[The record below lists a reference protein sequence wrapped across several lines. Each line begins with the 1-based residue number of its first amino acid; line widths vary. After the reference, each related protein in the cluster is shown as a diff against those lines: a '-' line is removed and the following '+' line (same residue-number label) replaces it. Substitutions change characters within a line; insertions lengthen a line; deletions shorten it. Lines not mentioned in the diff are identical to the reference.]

1 MAQHH
6 VLSTIE
12 ILDEIFHHLQPAP
25 KATSCYRPFFTWI
38 DREGL
43 TALARAARVCKVFYV
58 PACRV
63 LWQQMINLEPLLAL
77 VPLPKKPRSCCKF
90 TSLWHSRSR
99 QPSTNNSVSISR
111 SPTSAW
117 TLTGACSIQIEARTA
132 SVCIDGAAW
141 DRFRF
146 YAAFVQVLV
155 VKTSPWHVPPI
166 KTLSKELAM
175 QQLFQLQGTIFPN
188 LLFLTWTDELPAR
201 ILSTRFLSPVM
212 RGLCIACSGRHCSSL
227 PPNDCPWDSHIPAL
241 LEQLATHS
249 TAVLKLHLTTSHPCS
264 HWLTLSVTL
273 LPQNR
278 QLSIRSLTLECYH
291 DVTPSP
297 KLQIP
302 GLITLSQM
310 PRLNSLTLMPDL
322 VLISPREHDR
332 IDFPHLREL
341 RLYHRARTCPPTLE
355 IIKST
360 SLRTLFLELNPWN
373 QMAFQQACSA
383 CVTAFPHLENFT
395 GLVASP
401 QNCGEPTIYITHPGL
416 AISELCAPL
425 FRLPDI
431 RSMMICSFNL
441 VQVTDADLVTFSQA
455 WPKLRLL
462 NILSQED
469 DSPSPVSVSYSGLL
483 HFLDTLPD
491 LVDLC
496 LPRIEMTL
504 ENMRNIPPSTTH
516 RTIQWLSAKGL
527 AETHLRTL
535 REELLPNLRVVPS
548 LYAER
553 CGMFSVKTCPRDSD
567 ISPDLAHF
575 LSSLAVV

>member
-6 VLSTIE
+6 ALSTIE
-12 ILDEIFHHLQPAP
+12 LLDEIFHHLQPTP

-38 DREGL
+38 DREGSS
-43 TALARAARVCKVFYV
+43 ALARAARVCKVFYA

-63 LWQQMINLEPLLAL
+63 LWQQMVNLEPLLPL
-77 VPLPKKPRSCCKF
+77 VPLPKERRSCCNL
-90 TSLWHSRSR
+90 TSLWHFRFM
-99 QPSTNNSVSISR
+99 QPSASNSLER
-111 SPTSAW
+111 
-117 TLTGACSIQIEARTA
+117 QTA

-155 VKTSPWHVPPI
+155 VKTSPCYVPLV
-166 KTLSKELAM
+166 KTLSKKLAM

-188 LLFLTWTDELPAR
+188 LLFLTWTDELPVR
-201 ILSTRFLSPVM
+201 LLSNSSQFLSPVL
-212 RGLCIACSGRHCSSL
+212 RGLCIACSGRHCLSL
-227 PPNDCPWDSHIPAL
+227 PANDCPWDSHIAAL
-241 LEQLATHS
+241 FEQLATHS
-249 TAVLKLHLTTSHPCS
+249 PALSKLHLTISQPCS
-264 HWLTLSVTL
+264 HWLTLPVTL

-278 QLSIRSLTLECYH
+278 QLSIRSLTLESYH
-291 DVTPSP
+291 DGTSSP
-297 KLQIP
+297 QLNIP

-310 PRLNSLTLMPDL
+310 PRLNSLTLMPGL
-322 VLISPREHDR
+322 VFIPPGVHDR

-341 RLYHRARTCPPTLE
+341 RLYHRAGTCPPTLE

-360 SLRTLFLELNPWN
+360 SLRTLFLEFNARN
-373 QMAFQQACSA
+373 QTAFQQACSA
-383 CVTAFPHLENFT
+383 CVTAFPHLENFS
-395 GLVASP
+395 GFVASLK
-401 QNCGEPTIYITHPGL
+401 NEPTIRIIHPGL

-431 RSMMICSFNL
+431 RSMTICSLNI

-462 NILSQED
+462 NILPVFQKD
-469 DSPSPVSVSYSGLL
+469 DSPSVSYSGVL
-483 HFLDTLPD
+483 HFLETLPD

-496 LPRIEMTL
+496 LPRIEITL
-504 ENMRNIPPSTTH
+504 ENMRNTPPSTTY
-516 RTIQWLSAKGL
+516 RNLQWLSAKGL
-527 AETHLRTL
+527 TETHLRTL
-535 REELLPNLRVVPS
+535 QEELLPNLRVVPS

-553 CGMFSVKTCPRDSD
+553 CGMFCVKTCRRDSD

-575 LSSLAVV
+575 LSCLAAV